1 MAKAMQNYQK
11 KQNKILATAR
21 CLFLSR
27 GYQNTC
33 MDQVAKES
41 GVTKQTVYR
50 YFPSK
55 LKLFRAVLEGMA
67 SAGRHYTFGE
77 AGVREELEAF
87 AREFVT
93 LHLTEE
99 RLGLFRLIIAE
110 SAQIK
115 EVGKVFFE
123 IAPSARHKNLASYIS
138 KKLQTKDPLK
148 DAKIFA
154 AMLLHI
160 RTSILFGVADIPD
173 SDWIEAHC
181 SYVIDLFLSGRKLL

>member
-1 MAKAMQNYQK
+1 MQNYQK
-11 KQNKILATAR
+11 KQNRILATAR
-21 CLFLSR
+21 GFFLSR
-27 GYQNTC
+27 GYQNTS

-55 LKLFRAVLEGMA
+55 LELFRAVLEGMA
-67 SAGRHYTFGE
+67 TEGRHYTFGE

-87 AREFVT
+87 ARELVT

-123 IAPSARHKNLASYIS
+123 IAPSARYKSLASYIA
-138 KKLQTKDPLK
+138 KKMRTEDPLK

-173 SDWIEAHC
+173 SDWIAAHC
-181 SYVIDLFLSGRKLL
+181 SYVTDLFLSGRKLL